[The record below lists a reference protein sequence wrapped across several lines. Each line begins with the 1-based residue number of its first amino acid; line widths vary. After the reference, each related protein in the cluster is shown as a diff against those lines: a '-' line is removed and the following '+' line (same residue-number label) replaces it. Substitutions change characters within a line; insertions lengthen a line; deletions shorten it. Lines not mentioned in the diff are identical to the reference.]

1 MQLNDC
7 VQVKPEKEPNVC
19 IIWLH
24 GLGANGHDFEP
35 VIPHLEINSEIRPW
49 FVFPN
54 APKIN
59 VTINNSMIMP
69 AWYDIFELNINR
81 KTDTKGIEKSIEA
94 IGSLIDQIKVKIATE
109 NILLAGFS
117 QGGVIAYGA
126 GVSYSNKLAGILGL
140 STYIPKDF
148 KLNHHPANQETE
160 IFICHGAYDEV
171 VPASLGKEAKHYFEE
186 NGYKVEYTEFEM
198 EHQVTLPQCKQIG
211 DWINSLFLNFKTN

>member
-1 MQLNDC
+1 MLLNDC
-7 VQVKPEKEPNVC
+7 VEVKPEKEPNVC

-35 VIPHLEINSEIRPW
+35 IIPHLEIKAEIRPW

-81 KTDTKGIEKSIEA
+81 KADIEGIGKSID
-94 IGSLIDQIKVKIATE
+94 SVVNLIDQIKLKIATE

-126 GVSYSNKLAGILGL
+126 GVSCSSKLAGILGL
-140 STYIPKDF
+140 STYVPKGF
-148 KLNHHPANQETE
+148 KLNHHPANRKTE

-171 VPASLGKEAKHYFEE
+171 VPPALGKEAKHYFED

-198 EHQVTLPQCKQIG
+198 EHQVSLPQCKQIG
-211 DWINSLFLNFKTN
+211 DWINSLFSDFKKN